1 VLWLPHGLPHRAA
14 EGCSGRQG
22 AQEVLKQQCISCRLC
37 QLSRQLRGL
46 LVPKLGG
53 SLHTEPCQ
61 AATTIFLFLSS
72 HAAALYCVSSFM
84 ATWQD
89 LLKQ

>member
-1 VLWLPHGLPHRAA
+1 MDCPTELQRGAVEGKEPRRYSSSSASPAGCASYHGSL
-14 EGCSGRQG
+14 
-22 AQEVLKQQCISCRLC
+22 
-37 QLSRQLRGL
+37 GL